1 MILGSFLGGWELVL
15 ILAVILILSGARTF
29 PEVSHHA
36 INRRNDPRETVLS
49 CVTAFLAILALI
61 LILQF
66 LSK

>member
-1 MILGSFLGGWELVL
+1 MFGGWELVL
-15 ILAVILILSGARTF
+15 ILAVILILSGARTL
-29 PEVSHHA
+29 PEVSHHV
-36 INRRNDPRETVLS
+36 IHRRNDPREALLS

>member
-1 MILGSFLGGWELVL
+1 MMLGSWELVL
-15 ILAVILILSGARTF
+15 ILAVILILSVAPTL
-29 PEVSHHA
+29 PEVSHPAVHS
-36 INRRNDPRETVLS
+36 RNDPRELVLS

>member
-1 MILGSFLGGWELVL
+1 MMLGSWELVL
-15 ILAVILILSGARTF
+15 ILTVILVLSGARTL
-29 PEVSHHA
+29 PEVSDPALHSL
-36 INRRNDPRETVLS
+36 NDPRELVLS